1 MTELKNSAMFI
12 FVLELYKGLLGCG
25 TDLPLEIELSLNE
38 MPLSNQSKY
47 EQYSDITK
55 SSQRDIGSI
64 GKLMKCNRKETSRKI
79 YHALKTK
86 DLTILNS
93 IVKNRFLTCS

>member
-1 MTELKNSAMFI
+1 MTELKNSATFI

-25 TDLPLEIELSLNE
+25 TDLPLKIELSLNE

-55 SSQRDIGSI
+55 SSQRDIG
-64 GKLMKCNRKETSRKI
+64 KLMKCNHKGTCGKI
-79 YHALKTK
+79 YHTFKTK
-86 DLTILNS
+86 I
-93 IVKNRFLTCS
+93 